1 MQNLPAGATLM
12 TAGHSKAAAQAV
24 AASFATGVQAIVFN
38 PSSLSRVYQQG
49 TPGQVRTHITFG
61 DPLSMARTVQ
71 NVLEIMDPPLMQEL
85 RSAYGQII
93 VHPPRSLRT
102 HSLESLPQ

>member
-1 MQNLPAGATLM
+1 
-12 TAGHSKAAAQAV
+12 
-24 AASFATGVQAIVFN
+24 
-38 PSSLSRVYQQG
+38 
-49 TPGQVRTHITFG
+49 
-61 DPLSMARTVQ
+61 MARTVQ